1 MKTEKIMNFNLFK
14 VFLLVLGL
22 FVLFNVHPPKSEA
35 SNVTYLSM
43 DSDIQM
49 KLAGEIVLGGLDKR
63 ILRMVDVDD
72 SNIFFTKGIDK
83 SKFTL
88 TDAEGTYKIYDLTV
102 EGLEYTDYDKLTPV
116 GEITVINGKAMTTPV
131 VLNYNSVITTLSM
144 DSDIQMQLNGEVIKG
159 ELNGKILRFV
169 DVNDSNM
176 FYTKDINESKIKLIN
191 GTYKVYDLTV
201 QGLDYTD
208 YDKLTPVGEI
218 TVSNG
223 TTTTAPAILNFK
235 KKYAILVVAGQSNAV
250 GYDESPVDANEEL
263 YQQNMRIKQL
273 GLRGENN
280 LKIIPLTYSAENFQ
294 DMTDF
299 SNASSEGRFGTKGIH
314 LPLGHLI
321 LPHIPEDYELLVIP
335 AAYGGTGFTTTAS
348 YGEYDE
354 ENKKPADLSIGLK
367 WGVESAFYKSMR
379 DRVQYVLDMN
389 EDNYYIGT
397 VWIQGEHDSMNA
409 KQAQQHLP
417 LFEAMTQNFFDYFNE
432 NYADRVKGGV
442 WSKEQWFNVETVPY
456 WNSTYEN
463 AAVIW
468 DNYREWSPSTYVDIE
483 FGNNSS
489 EYTNETNG
497 TGLTSSIRGS
507 HYGNNAYADLVAPA
521 VFEKM
526 LEVGVIE

>member
-1 MKTEKIMNFNLFK
+1 MKIINFDLFK
-14 VFLLVLGL
+14 FFLLALGL
-22 FVLFNVHPPKSEA
+22 FLLFTVHPLKSEA
-35 SNVTYLSM
+35 SNVTYLNM

-49 KLAGEIVLGGLDKR
+49 QLAGEIVPGGLDKR
-63 ILRMVDVDD
+63 ILRMVNVND
-72 SNIFFTKGIDK
+72 SNIFFSKGKDK
-83 SKFTL
+83 SQFTL
-88 TDAEGTYKIYDLTV
+88 TDAAGTYKVYDLTV
-102 EGLEYTDYDKLTPV
+102 EGLKYTDYDKLTPV
-116 GEITVINGKAMTTPV
+116 GEITVVNGKATTFPV
-131 VLNYNSVITTLSM
+131 VLNYNNVITTLSM
-144 DSDIQMQLNGEVIKG
+144 DSDIQMQLNGEVIQG

-169 DVNDSNM
+169 DVNNSNM
-176 FYTKDINESKIKLIN
+176 VYTKGINESKIRLIN

-201 QGLDYTD
+201 EGLKYTD

-218 TVSNG
+218 TVANG

-235 KKYAILVVAGQSNAV
+235 KKYAVLVVAGQSNAV

-263 YQQNMRIKQL
+263 YRQSTRIKQL

-294 DMTDF
+294 NMTSL
-299 SNASSEGRFGTKGIH
+299 SNPYSEGRFGTKGIH

-321 LPHIPEDYELLVIP
+321 LPHIPGDYELLVIP

-348 YGEYDE
+348 YGEYDA
-354 ENKKPADLSIGLK
+354 ENKKPANLSIGLK

-379 DRVQYVLDMN
+379 DRVQYALDLN
-389 EDNYYIGT
+389 EDNRYIGT
-397 VWIQGEHDSMNA
+397 VWIQGEQDSITA

-442 WSKEQWFNVETVPY
+442 WNKEQWFNVETVPY
-456 WNSTYEN
+456 WNSKYEN

-489 EYTNETNG
+489 QYTNETNG
-497 TGLTSSIRGS
+497 TGLTSSTRSS

-526 LEVGVIE
+526 LEAGVIE